1 MSRNLKKQKNKEWE
15 CIQNI
20 QRKMKI
26 ENCFGI
32 SQEEFKEIKQW
43 INNANPNEKNSHFP
57 DFLFENG
64 FIEHFAIT
72 SSLENKKGAKQ
83 KMESV
88 ILEQKSEKIFTEQ
101 FEKSRIGEIT
111 NYSVSKNFEEH
122 SHNNI
127 VKSIK
132 KNWEKHIESSKK
144 YIGNKEHSIFL
155 MEYMDHH
162 LHTAVEKDDGCHK
175 IYHTYRITA
184 DLDLL
189 KWLYKFNDEIEY
201 LILYHGL
208 IFKQS
213 KLILLALFCVQ

>member
-83 KMESV
+83 KM
-88 ILEQKSEKIFTEQ
+88 
-101 FEKSRIGEIT
+101 
-111 NYSVSKNFEEH
+111 
-122 SHNNI
+122 
-127 VKSIK
+127 
-132 KNWEKHIESSKK
+132 
-144 YIGNKEHSIFL
+144 
-155 MEYMDHH
+155 
-162 LHTAVEKDDGCHK
+162 
-175 IYHTYRITA
+175 
-184 DLDLL
+184 
-189 KWLYKFNDEIEY
+189 
-201 LILYHGL
+201 
-208 IFKQS
+208 
-213 KLILLALFCVQ
+213 